1 MRLFQYP
8 PAAETQP
15 LFVLTKIDE
24 ILAWEEQKGA
34 EWDNRFVELCGICGF
49 HSTRLAILLSGA
61 TNPTKLTVSCRCRS
75 YISGSHARQA

>member
-49 HSTRLAILLSGA
+49 HFRF
-61 TNPTKLTVSCRCRS
+61 
-75 YISGSHARQA
+75 